1 MQAVL
6 LCVRH
11 PVPRTR
17 YHFLEAHSPLRPARS
32 RHAASAAHGRHRRLY
47 GRSSSSAMPSPLALR
62 GRPSSITVL
71 QRGAPVLRV
80 FRGSLARP
88 QAIRPP
94 GIPAW
99 IPCHLPGFG
108 GSFAFDE
115 LKALNLSKPTYD
127 CTPLRTEDAVVESVV
142 ETAVKDFAA
151 RYNAMVSFDQKVTAT
166 RSCVLRVC
174 GFCELCERVRV
185 GLLQQ
190 LCAGRLLRSHEGRRS
205 Q

>member
-1 MQAVL
+1 MR
-6 LCVRH
+6 LCFVCF
-11 PVPRTR
+11 V
-17 YHFLEAHSPLRPARS
+17 AHSPVRKP
-32 RHAASAAHGRHRRLY
+32 
-47 GRSSSSAMPSPLALR
+47 
-62 GRPSSITVL
+62 
-71 QRGAPVLRV
+71 
-80 FRGSLARP
+80 
-88 QAIRPP
+88 IRPP
-94 GIPAW
+94 GIPRSR
-99 IPCHLPGFG
+99 LPGFG

-174 GFCELCERVRV
+174 GFYELGERVWV